1 MHPCLHLPCKH
12 TASLTL
18 CLLIHEGMVVS
29 AHGVGGG
36 HTYGHSTS
44 SIDSMAPCGPGP
56 PLDRHHLA
64 HNQDSVTLA
73 ARCSVRRDPEAAP
86 RDRPDMLFH
95 RQWMYWL
102 LVQFSVRLFAT
113 SWAAACQASLSTT
126 NSWSLR
132 KLMSIESVMPSNH
145 LILCCPLLLPSIFPC
160 IRVLSNESSLHRV
173 AKVLELQLQHQ
184 FFQ

>member
-132 KLMSIESVMPSNH
+132 KLMSIESVRPSSR
-145 LILCCPLLLPSIFPC
+145 LILCRPLLFLPPIPPSI
-160 IRVLSNESSLHRV
+160 RVFSHEV
-173 AKVLELQLQHQ
+173 AKVLEFQL
-184 FFQ
+184 